1 MKAIKQKSGAEK
13 EGAALLKAIAARPDV
28 KRAFK
33 ELSASGKKEAREKLI
48 EKILS
53 AGAEWRRRRKSERTK
68 AALAALKAQGAVLG
82 RPRKRKTG
90 AEKKPKAG
98 PSKRELADKKL
109 VPVLRRL
116 RRQGKTFRGIA
127 ARLNKDGLQGR
138 NGGRISAPLIF
149 NVCRRNGIE

>member
-1 MKAIKQKSGAEK
+1 MKQLKQKPAAER
-13 EGAALLKAIAARPDV
+13 AAVLKFISARPDV

-48 EKILS
+48 ENILS
-53 AGAEWRRRRKSERTK
+53 GGAEWRRRRKSENTK
-68 AALAALKAQGAVLG
+68 AALAALKARGAVLG
-82 RPRKRKTG
+82 RPRKLKTG

-109 VPVLRRL
+109 APVLRRL

-127 ARLNKDGLQGR
+127 DRLNKDGLQGR
-138 NGGRISAPLIF
+138 NGGRISAPLIWMI
-149 NVCRRNGIE
+149 CKRNGIE